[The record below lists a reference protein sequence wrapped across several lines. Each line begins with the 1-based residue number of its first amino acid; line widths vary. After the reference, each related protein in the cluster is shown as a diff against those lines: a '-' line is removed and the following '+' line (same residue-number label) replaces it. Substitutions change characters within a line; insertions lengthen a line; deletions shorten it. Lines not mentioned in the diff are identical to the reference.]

1 MTSMLEIK
9 KNRMQKVAEE
19 NDKVELRN
27 GSWL

>member
-9 KNRMQKVAEE
+9 KNRMQEVAEK